1 MSQIIFMVAIIKSL
15 SLLFY
20 RNIRDSILRYY
31 IYVKDKIKFRNFV
44 HYNFTTKISS
54 TSSFEGANVIGE
66 NTKFCGKMGY
76 GSYICNDCSIIGDI
90 GRFTSIAAEVKN
102 AQGVHPITV
111 PYVTTSPMFFSL
123 KKQSGITFA
132 KEQLFDEMRAPISIG
147 NDCWI
152 GQRVFFVGGLTIG
165 DGAVVLAGA
174 VVTKDVPPYA
184 IVGGVP
190 AKILKYR
197 YDEKTIKFLLEKK
210 WWNMPIEWLRENSD
224 LFCDID
230 KLKAVLNAK

>member
-1 MSQIIFMVAIIKSL
+1 MISILKSII
-15 SLLFY
+15 LLIY
-20 RNIRDSILRYY
+20 RTIRDLIKDIRDY
-31 IYVKDKIKFRNFV
+31 IVLKFRFRGKLRFT
-44 HYNFTTKISS
+44 FTTDVHISS
-54 TSSFEGANVIGE
+54 TFEGANVIGD
-66 NTKFCGKMGY
+66 NTKFCGNMGY
-76 GSYICNDCSIIGDI
+76 GSYICNDCSIIGNI

-102 AQGVHPITV
+102 VQGVHPIGS
-111 PYVTTSPMFFSL
+111 PYATTSPMFFSL

-132 KEQLFDEMRAPISIG
+132 KKQLFDEMRAPISIG

-152 GQRVFFVGGLTIG
+152 GQRAFFVGGLTIG

-197 YDEKTIKFLLEKK
+197 YDEETIQFLLEKK
-210 WWNMPIEWLRENSD
+210 WWNMPVEWLKENSA
-224 LFCDID
+224 LLCDID
-230 KLKAVLNAK
+230 KLKEILKAM

>member
-1 MSQIIFMVAIIKSL
+1 MIGALCALV
-15 SLLFY
+15 Y
-20 RNIRDSILRYY
+20 RSIANPTCRYIDY
-31 IYVKDKIKFRNFV
+31 WQLKFKWWGKVRFNSSAKV
-44 HYNFTTKISS
+44 DISS
-54 TSSFEGANVIGE
+54 FFEGANVLGD

-76 GSYICNDCSIIGDI
+76 GSYICNDCAIIGNV

-102 AQGVHPITV
+102 AQGVHPVTT
-111 PYVTTSPMFFSL
+111 PYATTSPMFFSL

-132 KEQLFDEMRAPISIG
+132 KEQLFDEMRSPITIG

-152 GQRVFFVGGLTIG
+152 GQRAFFVGGLTIG

-197 YDEKTIKFLLEKK
+197 YDEGTIQFLLEKK
-210 WWNMPIEWLRENSD
+210 WWNMPVEWLKENSA
-224 LFCDID
+224 LLCDID
-230 KLKAVLNAK
+230 KLKETLKAM

>member
-1 MSQIIFMVAIIKSL
+1 MYRSLRDTILGYKNYITIKL
-15 SLLFY
+15 RF
-20 RNIRDSILRYY
+20 RGKARFNI
-31 IYVKDKIKFRNFV
+31 
-44 HYNFTTKISS
+44 TTKVDIS
-54 TSSFEGANVIGE
+54 SSFEGANVIGN

-76 GSYICNDCSIIGDI
+76 GSYICNDCSIIGTI

-102 AQGVHPITV
+102 AQGVHPITF
-111 PYVTTSPMFFSL
+111 PYATTSPMFFSL

-132 KEQLFDEMRAPISIG
+132 KEQLFDEMRAPITIG

-152 GQRVFFVGGLTIG
+152 GQRAFFVGGLTIG

-190 AKILKYR
+190 AKVLKYR
-197 YDEKTIKFLLEKK
+197 YDEKTIHFLLEKK
-210 WWNMPIEWLRENSD
+210 WWNMSIEWLRENSD

-230 KLKAVLNAK
+230 KLKAVLNTK

>member
-1 MSQIIFMVAIIKSL
+1 MISILKSII
-15 SLLFY
+15 LLIY
-20 RNIRDSILRYY
+20 RTIRDLIKDIRDYIVLKLR
-31 IYVKDKIKFRNFV
+31 FRGKLRFT
-44 HYNFTTKISS
+44 FTTDVHISS
-54 TSSFEGANVIGE
+54 IFEGANVIGN
-66 NTKFCGKMGY
+66 NTKFCGNMGY
-76 GSYICNDCSIIGDI
+76 GSYICNDCSIIGNI

-102 AQGVHPITV
+102 AQGVHPV
-111 PYVTTSPMFFSL
+111 GSPYATTSPMFFSL

-132 KEQLFDEMRAPISIG
+132 KKQLFDEMRAPISIG

-152 GQRVFFVGGLTIG
+152 GQRAFFVGGLTIG

-197 YDEKTIKFLLEKK
+197 YDEETIQFLLEKK
-210 WWNMPIEWLRENSD
+210 WWNMPVEWLKENSD
-224 LFCDID
+224 LLCDID
-230 KLKAVLNAK
+230 KLKETLKAM